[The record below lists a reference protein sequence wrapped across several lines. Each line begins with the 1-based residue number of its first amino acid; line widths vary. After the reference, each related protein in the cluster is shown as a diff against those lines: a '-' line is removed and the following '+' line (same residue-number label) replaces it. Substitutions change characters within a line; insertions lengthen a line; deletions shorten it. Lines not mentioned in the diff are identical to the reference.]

1 MVINIYIYIW
11 WYDIYYIKNKNKND
25 HLIVSKPKSS
35 PHNKLSPNKPNSLK
49 EEMNVMAK
57 YIVLSIF
64 TIYST
69 IYIRYI
75 FTIKEEMSVHGQEM
89 NGVWIK
95 GV

>member
-1 MVINIYIYIW
+1 
-11 WYDIYYIKNKNKND
+11 
-25 HLIVSKPKSS
+25 
-35 PHNKLSPNKPNSLK
+35 
-49 EEMNVMAK
+49 MNVMAK

-89 NGVWIK
+89 NGV
-95 GV
+95 